1 MSLSDREY
9 FCRRAHEERAAANQA
24 TNAAARALH
33 LELAVRYE
41 HAAALNTEN
50 VLPFEARGARG

>member
-9 FCRRAHEERAAANQA
+9 FYRRADEERAAANHA
-24 TNAAARALH
+24 TNPAARDLH

-41 HAAALNTEN
+41 HAAALNTDK